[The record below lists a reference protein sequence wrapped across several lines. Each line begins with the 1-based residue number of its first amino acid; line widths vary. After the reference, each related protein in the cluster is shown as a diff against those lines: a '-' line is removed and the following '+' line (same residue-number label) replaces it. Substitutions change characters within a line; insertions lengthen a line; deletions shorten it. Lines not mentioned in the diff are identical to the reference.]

1 MVAGGAEVMVVTLYV
16 LDPWQIAC
24 CSAVLEGLGSLVHF
38 LLRAL
43 CYR

>member
-24 CSAVLEGLGSLVHF
+24 SAVLEGLGSLVHF